1 MQLTGVTNLERTKT
15 SPTYSAK
22 MNELGYQITVTT
34 MMMMVMMMMVTA
46 AKTSSMEQRSC

>member
-1 MQLTGVTNLERTKT
+1 MQLTGVTNLERTNT
-15 SPTYSAK
+15 SPRYSAK

-34 MMMMVMMMMVTA
+34 MMMMMMMVTA